1 MWTSEWV
8 RQDGEKRLQ
17 NTPGSMTIAQ
27 AFVNSWGPKSFTRKK
42 RKRSDSETAAA
53 PTIKSDTLVKAT
65 ELAGE
70 SQPISPKE
78 EKTEGSRPESAAHSQ
93 AQDTAPVPSIP
104 PNPSLEKGKPAQ
116 ALDLAKLVQDL
127 HFYLLRPN
135 TPSGVKCLIP
145 LSPFSAI
152 HDVLQDR
159 TILEFPTFHVRE
171 ESPEQLSK
179 PYITE
184 EKYNEVY
191 GSELPIE
198 LPTFASQDVS
208 ASEEVNVLA
217 GIDENKVLEVLQKD
231 FMS

>member
-42 RKRSDSETAAA
+42 RKRSDSETTPA
-53 PTIKSDTLVKAT
+53 PTTKSDTLAKAT
-65 ELAGE
+65 DLAGE

-78 EKTEGSRPESAAHSQ
+78 EKIEGSHPDGAANSQ
-93 AQDTAPVPSIP
+93 AQDPAHVPS
-104 PNPSLEKGKPAQ
+104 NPSPEKGKPAQ

-159 TILEFPTFHVRE
+159 TILEFPTFHVRD

-191 GSELPIE
+191 GSELPVE

-208 ASEEVNVLA
+208 VPEEANVLA